1 MHFVEAFV
9 LESAHSF
16 VNFILRDISVHVQR
30 FWNIDDQ
37 CRNYYAERKSTV

>member
-16 VNFILRDISVHVQR
+16 VNFILR
-30 FWNIDDQ
+30 
-37 CRNYYAERKSTV
+37 